1 MLSVPRTRLSVRD
14 VWSARRPSRTP
25 SLLRLR
31 SKSSQITNLGGAEVE
46 TREGIDQPT
55 DFDRPLRVRCR
66 SGSVARFIRDGVVWI
81 VSGAWNRVGDQGYAP
96 SSPSSSSPSLPL
108 HGEEHVKGPRKKKEK
123 DLTVKAKQWH
133 GALCDTKFPIF
144 FYYFFIL
151 FANFFFL
158 SWTVQKKE
166 FALALLAC
174 YPISNPAQLPPGYN
188 LSLLLLFSQSTRCF
202 FFPLFFTSALN
213 M

>member
-46 TREGIDQPT
+46 TGEGIDQPT

-144 FYYFFIL
+144 FTISSSFSPT
-151 FANFFFL
+151 FL
-158 SWTVQKKE
+158 PFLDRAKRKRIRPCT
-166 FALALLAC
+166 ACLLSDIKSS
-174 YPISNPAQLPPGYN
+174 PTP
-188 LSLLLLFSQSTRCF
+188 TRI
-202 FFPLFFTSALN
+202 
-213 M
+213 

>member
-46 TREGIDQPT
+46 TGEGIDQPT
-55 DFDRPLRVRCR
+55 DSDRPLRVRCR

-158 SWTVQKKE
+158 SWTVQKKRIRPCT
-166 FALALLAC
+166 ACLLSDIKSS
-174 YPISNPAQLPPGYN
+174 PTPA
-188 LSLLLLFSQSTRCF
+188 RI
-202 FFPLFFTSALN
+202 
-213 M
+213 